1 MSVKNIEFGELMEH
15 GVDDL
20 VKHSEFNKSTAHVVF
35 NAEKISMPENIT
47 EQSLADHVN
56 WINGVSAQ
64 VETANARIAR
74 EQYEHDNK
82 LTTVDGTLN
91 LGALTINTQH
101 HLKQQVGEEFL
112 YGQATTAVD
121 YMHTP
126 EAAEWLQTQ
135 RTSSQEL
142 AAKLFG

>member
-1 MSVKNIEFGELMEH
+1 MSVKNKEFGETMDE
-15 GVDDL
+15 GVEDL
-20 VKHSEFNKSTAHVVF
+20 IKHSNFNKATAHVVF
-35 NAEKISMPENIT
+35 SSENLSMPENIT
-47 EQSLADHVN
+47 EQSLAEHVN

-74 EQYEHDNK
+74 EQYEQDNK

-112 YGQATTAVD
+112 YGQGTTAID

-126 EAAEWLQTQ
+126 EQAEWLSTQ

-142 AAKLFG
+142 AQKLFG

>member
-1 MSVKNIEFGELMEH
+1 MSVNNDFGEEMQA
-15 GVDDL
+15 GVDSL
-20 VKHSEFNKSTAHVVF
+20 VKGAEFNKATAHVVF
-35 NAEKISMPENIT
+35 NADELQYPEGVT
-47 EQSLADHVN
+47 PDSLGAHVN
-56 WINGVSAQ
+56 FINNLSSQVEVANAQ
-64 VETANARIAR
+64 VARQQF
-74 EQYEHDNK
+74 EENNK

-91 LGALTINTQH
+91 LGSLSINTQH

-112 YGQATTAVD
+112 YGQTTTAVD
-121 YMHTP
+121 YVHSP